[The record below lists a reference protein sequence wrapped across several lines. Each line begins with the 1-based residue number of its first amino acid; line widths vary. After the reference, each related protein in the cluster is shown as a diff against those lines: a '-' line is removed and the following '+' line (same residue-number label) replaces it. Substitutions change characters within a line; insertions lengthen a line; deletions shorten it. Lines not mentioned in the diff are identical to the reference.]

1 MSTFEKRFEGKNNAG
16 LRAKIREAVR
26 GHETGEER
34 ATAVLSLAGTVAL
47 TASGLL
53 TLTQVAGDYRAT

>member
-1 MSTFEKRFEGKNNAG
+1 MSTFEKRFEGKYNAG

-26 GHETGEER
+26 SNETGEER

-53 TLTQVAGDYRAT
+53 TLMRVAGDYRAT